1 MDKKIKSSF
10 TQKVSD
16 LRNDIDPVGGKIK
29 QPFLRTARQEKEVEK
44 VQVFHDDFS
53 PPELTASPVNWAPE
67 LDFSFFPLSF
77 LLPPPPRIS
86 PLDMDVG
93 RLLTSCFPIYCIH
106 SSSLKPG
113 LNSASST
120 ALV

>member
-67 LDFSFFPLSF
+67 LDFFSDSTSLYPKGSTNHCCLE
-77 LLPPPPRIS
+77 P
-86 PLDMDVG
+86 V
-93 RLLTSCFPIYCIH
+93 LTH
-106 SSSLKPG
+106 NTLQ
-113 LNSASST
+113 LASMT
-120 ALV
+120 YTTQVC